1 MYKRTRTLFV
11 SLFFAL
17 ASQAQHTTN
26 ITPLPGER
34 WWGGATALGSKMPFG
49 NELPSFNLFNQNNN
63 NQVSPLLLSNKGRY
77 IWSDQPFTFSVK
89 QGVLNIDSPFEV
101 VEAQKHGSTLR
112 DAYVAAMKAHFP
124 PSGKLPDS
132 LFFTMPQ
139 YNTWIELMYNQNEKD
154 VLKYADDIV
163 KNGFPP
169 GIIMIDDNWQ
179 HYYGNFEFKPDR
191 FPNPKNMVKRLHDMG
206 FKVMLWI
213 SPFVT
218 ADSPESTDLSLMAE
232 IISFTT
238 AKTLCRM
245 AISTSTRWSTH
256 EHGQK

>member
-17 ASQAQHTTN
+17 ASQAQHVTN

-101 VEAQKHGSTLR
+101 VEAQKPTI
-112 DAYVAAMKAHFP
+112 VA
-124 PSGKLPDS
+124 
-132 LFFTMPQ
+132 
-139 YNTWIELMYNQNEKD
+139 
-154 VLKYADDIV
+154 
-163 KNGFPP
+163 
-169 GIIMIDDNWQ
+169 
-179 HYYGNFEFKPDR
+179 
-191 FPNPKNMVKRLHDMG
+191 RLN
-206 FKVMLWI
+206 
-213 SPFVT
+213 S
-218 ADSPESTDLSLMAE
+218 
-232 IISFTT
+232 
-238 AKTLCRM
+238 
-245 AISTSTRWSTH
+245 
-256 EHGQK
+256 